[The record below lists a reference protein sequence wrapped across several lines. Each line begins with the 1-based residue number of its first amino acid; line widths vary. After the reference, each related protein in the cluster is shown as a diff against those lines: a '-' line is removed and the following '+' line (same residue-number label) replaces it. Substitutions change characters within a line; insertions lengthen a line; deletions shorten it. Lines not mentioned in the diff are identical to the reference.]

1 MQKNDQDT
9 MSDAEHSAWLAQ
21 AGGVVDLSAPT
32 EENLIALVSDAMRE
46 INPTQKAQYWID
58 AANMCWAMADV
69 TLGAQNYVATC
80 VVLNKH

>member
-9 MSDAEHSAWLAQ
+9 LSDAEHSAWLAQ

-32 EENLIALVSDAMRE
+32 EENLIALFSDAVRE
-46 INPTQKAQYWID
+46 TDPTQRAQSWINV
-58 AANMCWAMADV
+58 ANMCLAMADV

>member
-32 EENLIALVSDAMRE
+32 EENLIALVSDAVRE
-46 INPTQKAQYWID
+46 NNPTQKAQYWTD
-58 AANMCWAMADV
+58 AANMCLAMADV